1 MEFRATPIAGVTV
14 IVPRRYE
21 DERGFFAETFQAER
35 FAAAGLPTRFVQ
47 FNVARSK
54 QGVLRGLHYQFPNPQ
69 GKLVTCQTGRI
80 YDVAVD
86 LRRGSPTYGKWFGI
100 ELSADTGWQLYVPV
114 GCAHG
119 YVVLSEQSDVTYAVT
134 ALYEPKG
141 QLGIAWDDPAIGI
154 PWPVSAPLL
163 SEKDRHW
170 PRLAEFDSPFQV
182 ETW

>member
-1 MEFRATPIAGVTV
+1 MEFRSTPIPGVAV
-14 IVPRRYE
+14 VVPRRFE

-35 FAAAGLPTRFVQ
+35 FAEAGLPRQFVQ

-54 QGVLRGLHYQFPNPQ
+54 QGVLRGLHYQYPHPQ

-86 LRRGSPTYGKWFGI
+86 LRRRSPTYGKWFALEMSDDNG
-100 ELSADTGWQLYVPV
+100 LQLYVPE

-119 YVVLSEQSDVTYAVT
+119 YVALSETADVTYAVT

-141 QLGIAWDDPAIGI
+141 QLGVAWDDPAIGI
-154 PWPVSAPLL
+154 PWPVTTPVLA
-163 SEKDRHW
+163 EKDRRW
-170 PRLAEFDSPFQV
+170 PRLAELDSPFSI
-182 ETW
+182 